1 MKRKLLTQI
10 ATEWKSNMWLAIELL
25 LVSVVVWVVTDNL
38 WVKTELRLQP
48 MGVETDNCF
57 KVGTALVN
65 ADSLPMTAGFNR
77 SDRHGSYAEAV

>member
-48 MGVETDNCF
+48 MGVETDN
-57 KVGTALVN
+57 
-65 ADSLPMTAGFNR
+65 
-77 SDRHGSYAEAV
+77 

>member
-65 ADSLPMTAGFNR
+65 ADSPAYDGQDSTDLT
-77 SDRHGSYAEAV
+77 DRKSVV